1 MFNKFSIISL
11 SLISTLIS
19 YSQAIIITEVTSIEK
34 DIVYLKSDSSLFN
47 GLTKEFY
54 PNNSIKLAA
63 HYKEGYKHGKFKR
76 WHKVFWDN
84 FETSVKLH
92 NIKKLIVINH
102 RDCGAA
108 KIINGKKDFTN
119 INETNVHKN
128 SFQKIKKI
136 FKKKYP
142 KLSIELKIISLNS
155 NVETFK

>member
-1 MFNKFSIISL
+1 MWINQEIQQNQLQLSKMKPNYKAMVLSCIDPRFQPII
-11 SLISTLIS
+11 
-19 YSQAIIITEVTSIEK
+19 YS
-34 DIVYLKSDSSLFN
+34 YLKKKKLTGKYSSFTIAGSAIGVTAN
-47 GLTKEFY
+47 
-54 PNNSIKLAA
+54 
-63 HYKEGYKHGKFKR
+63 KFKR

-84 FETSVKLH
+84 FETSVRLH

-108 KIINGKKDFTN
+108 KIINGKKDFTI

-128 SFQKIKKI
+128 SFQKIKKV

>member
-1 MFNKFSIISL
+1 MKSNYKAMVL
-11 SLISTLIS
+11 SCIDPRF
-19 YSQAIIITEVTSIEK
+19 QP
-34 DIVYLKSDSSLFN
+34 IVYNYLKKKKLTGKYSSFTIVGSAIGVTAN
-47 GLTKEFY
+47 
-54 PNNSIKLAA
+54 
-63 HYKEGYKHGKFKR
+63 KFKR

-108 KIINGKKDFTN
+108 KIINGKKDFTI

-136 FKKKYP
+136 FRKKYP